1 MLNSP
6 VIPANHI
13 CMKNLLPW
21 HEVVNVNMPEQPRI
35 TAEIR
40 EKTMKASPRFKG
52 DVRPALGLLWTDEE
66 YEHPRSEV
74 LGTPLP

>member
-13 CMKNLLPW
+13 CRKNLLPW

-52 DVRPALGLLWTDEE
+52 DVRPALDLLWTDEE

-74 LGTPLP
+74 FGTPLP

>member
-1 MLNSP
+1 MLNSL

-21 HEVVNVNMPEQPRI
+21 HEIVNVNMPEQPRI

-40 EKTMKASPRFKG
+40 EKTMKASPRFTG
-52 DVRPALGLLWTDEE
+52 DVRPAPGLLWTDEE

-74 LGTPLP
+74 PGTPLP